1 MTQAILKASNMQ
13 ESILKNVAVQVPTGD
28 FLVNQMR
35 AGSLDAAI
43 VYLTNV
49 QQVREH
55 FDVIHLPAAYAK
67 AVQPF
72 AVRVDSKHR
81 ELSQRLLG
89 YLKSHK
95 ESFEAAGF
103 VWTGEETPVP
113 SDKLDI
119 PSWLKQP

>member
-1 MTQAILKASNMQ
+1 
-13 ESILKNVAVQVPTGD
+13 
-28 FLVNQMR
+28 
-35 AGSLDAAI
+35 
-43 VYLTNV
+43 
-49 QQVREH
+49 
-55 FDVIHLPAAYAK
+55 
-67 AVQPF
+67 
-72 AVRVDSKHR
+72 VDSKHR